1 MFIIFIAIF
10 APQKQK
16 IMWKTFLL
24 CVAFLAAA
32 MLLLSVRVLLKRN
45 GRFRSLHI
53 GQSKA
58 MRDRGIHCVQAQDFE
73 ARVPN
78 PMAVEENRRESTI

>member
-1 MFIIFIAIF
+1 
-10 APQKQK
+10 
-16 IMWKTFLL
+16 MWKSFLL
-24 CVAFLAAA
+24 CVAFLAVG

-45 GRFRSLHI
+45 GRFHSLHI

-73 ARVPN
+73 ARIPN
-78 PMAVEENRRESTI
+78 PMAVDESSHGDDN